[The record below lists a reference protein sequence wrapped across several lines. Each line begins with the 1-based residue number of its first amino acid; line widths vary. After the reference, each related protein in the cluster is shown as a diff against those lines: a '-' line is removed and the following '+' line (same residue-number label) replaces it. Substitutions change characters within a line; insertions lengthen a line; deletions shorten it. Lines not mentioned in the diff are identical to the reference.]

1 MASGEVKMH
10 VSADSSYQQLIELC
24 RTRGH
29 RVITRNAT
37 TFRIIDA
44 PLITFDRGPLVTLKK
59 TAAFRALRE
68 MEWFLSGDSKCPDE
82 LLDWWEEQLCLDDD
96 HYHYYFGYGHQ
107 FRDFSGDTT
116 IGRGFDQIRSLIEG
130 IKTHPY
136 SRRHVVTAWNPV
148 DMSWIVIKNLNEKT
162 PATCHGTVIQFFV
175 QDGQLHM
182 KHYQRSA
189 DIVLGVPHN
198 WIQYWALLLWIA
210 VRTGLKAGTM
220 QWIFGDLHLYDE
232 PSHLAV
238 ADAIIAADPR
248 HCDAE
253 LVYRGNAGCRFKATD
268 FGLVGAVLEPVTASR
283 ARLL

>member
-1 MASGEVKMH
+1 MRVKMH
-10 VSADSSYQQLIELC
+10 GPSADISYQQLIERC

-29 RVITRNAT
+29 RVITRNAPV
-37 TFRIIDA
+37 FREIDA
-44 PLITFDRGPLVTLKK
+44 PLIAFDRAPLVTLKR
-59 TAAFRALRE
+59 TAWEKAIRE

-82 LLDWWEEQLCLDDD
+82 LLDWWKEQLCFDDD

-107 FRDFSGDTT
+107 FINFGGYKTVGS
-116 IGRGFDQIRSLIEG
+116 GFDQIKALIDG
-130 IKTHPY
+130 IKAHPY
-136 SRRHVVTAWNPV
+136 SRRHVVTAWNPGEMTWV
-148 DMSWIVIKNLNEKT
+148 TRLNRNEKT

-253 LVYRGNAGCRFKATD
+253 LVYRGNAGCWFKATD
-268 FGLVGAVLEPVTASR
+268 FELVGAALEPVTAIR